1 MYKHKI
7 CKVKRLRSESGYVSC
22 SYFLKETESREM
34 TFLERTT
41 M

>member
-1 MYKHKI
+1 VRAGMCPALI
-7 CKVKRLRSESGYVSC
+7 
-22 SYFLKETESREM
+22 FLKETESREM